1 MQTLFFSIIAFNLIF
16 VECKLLKVECDFL
29 GGMRTFKCRIQQK
42 LSIKLI
48 LCIKSKAQ
56 SVFDIVRPFDILG
69 VECDVKRFH
78 IAFATPKTPIYL
90 PKPETFSLVKF
101 CTILS
106 YLTFRQICRIWSNCH
121 NHLPLVINSYNH
133 PNQHP

>member
-1 MQTLFFSIIAFNLIF
+1 MQTLFFSIIAFDLIF

-29 GGMRTFKCRIQQK
+29 GGMQTFKCRIQQK

-48 LCIKSKAQ
+48 LCIKSNAQ

-78 IAFATPKTPIYL
+78 IAFDTLKTQFYL
-90 PKPETFSLVKF
+90 PNPETFFLVKF
-101 CTILS
+101 GQILS
-106 YLTFRQICRIWSNCH
+106 HSTFSQIC
-121 NHLPLVINSYNH
+121 
-133 PNQHP
+133 